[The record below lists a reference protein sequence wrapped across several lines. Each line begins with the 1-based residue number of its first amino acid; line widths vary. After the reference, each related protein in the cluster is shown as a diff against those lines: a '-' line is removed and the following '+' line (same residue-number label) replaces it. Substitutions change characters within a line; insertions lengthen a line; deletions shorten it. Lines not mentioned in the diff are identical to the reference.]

1 MLPGILGS
9 MSAAPPNVPLA
20 GPAAFRAAASLVVLR
35 PSGDGRGPEVALGHR
50 ARSSRFL
57 GNFWAFPGGACE
69 AGEEPADAAV
79 RETLEEVGL
88 AVPRAALVQ
97 AGRWRTPPFGPLRY
111 DAATYLAAV
120 PAGTP
125 LAVASPEHDAVE
137 WLRPADA
144 LARWAADEALLA
156 PPTRVTLEALATA
169 LSEEPAARGDLDLA
183 RIAGVVAAA
192 SPPNGEFLEGIDFR
206 PGIRIVPVRTPTLP
220 PASHTNCFIVGA
232 GAELVV
238 IDPASPYPEERARL
252 DGVIDGLCAGGRR
265 RVREVLLTH
274 HHPDHVGGAEH
285 LARRLGVK
293 IAAHARTA
301 ARLEGKVPV
310 DRLVD
315 DGEVWDLPGD
325 APGARPRRLVAHL
338 TEGHADGHLVFFEAF
353 TRGAIVGDML
363 AGTGTIVIDPP
374 EGDMANYLASLGKV
388 KALEADVLYPAHGPP
403 LGDPAGAVDAYVAH
417 RLDRE
422 AKVLAAVRQGAGP
435 VELLVPRA
443 YPEVEPRIYP
453 LAARSL
459 LAHLQKLEREGR
471 VVLDGAAWR
480 AS

>member
-20 GPAAFRAAASLVVLR
+20 GPAALRPAATLVVLR
-35 PSGDGRGPEVALGHR
+35 PHPGGAQVALGHR
-50 ARSSRFL
+50 ARSSSFL

-79 RETLEEVGL
+79 RETREELGL
-88 AVPRAALVQ
+88 AVPRAGLAP
-97 AGRWRTPPFGPLRY
+97 AGRWRTPPFGPLRF
-111 DAATYLAAV
+111 DAAFYLAAV
-120 PAGTP
+120 APDTP
-125 LAVASPEHDAVE
+125 LAVTSPEHDAAE
-137 WLRPADA
+137 WLRPAEA
-144 LARWAADEALLA
+144 LARWARDEALLA
-156 PPTRVTLEALATA
+156 PPTRVTLEALARA
-169 LSEEPAARGDLDLA
+169 LASRAPLDLPAAA
-183 RIAGVVAAA
+183 AAVAAA
-192 SPPNGEFLEGIDFR
+192 APPNGEFLDGIDFR

-220 PASHTNCFIVGA
+220 PASHTNCFIVGD

-252 DGVIDGLCAGGRR
+252 DGVLDALCAGGRR
-265 RVREVLLTH
+265 RVREVVLTH

-293 IAAHARTA
+293 VAAHARTA
-301 ARLEGKVPV
+301 ARLGGKVTV
-310 DRLVD
+310 DRLVE
-315 DGEVWDLPGD
+315 DGEAWDLPG
-325 APGARPRRLVAHL
+325 PRPRRLVAHL
-338 TEGHADGHLVFFEAF
+338 TEGHADGHLVFFEAR

-374 EGDMANYLASLGKV
+374 EGDMATYLASLGKV
-388 KALEADVLYPAHGPP
+388 KALDADVLYPAHGPP
-403 LGDPAGAVDAYVAH
+403 LGDPAGAVDHYVAH

-422 AKVLAAVRQGAGP
+422 AKVLAAVRAGAGP
-435 VELLVPRA
+435 VDVLVPRA
-443 YPEVEPRIYP
+443 YPELEPRIYP